1 MSKLEKPV
9 KSHSRMTKY
18 KIRDVYVSK
27 HSIESFFS
35 ISSLSDISKISE
47 KSLQGM
53 KNLPLEIHFA
63 NITNKS
69 CSWRKSL
76 PLWGQSI
83 GEVQRWK
90 EAAINDS
97 RTAHQTKRQG
107 KPHLVHNKYK
117 QKYITNTNKYALMC
131 KSQDWRKDI
140 QTSES
145 EGASGQK
152 CLNNW

>member
-1 MSKLEKPV
+1 
-9 KSHSRMTKY
+9 MTKY

-47 KSLQGM
+47 KSVQGM

-83 GEVQRWK
+83 GEVQR
-90 EAAINDS
+90 
-97 RTAHQTKRQG
+97 
-107 KPHLVHNKYK
+107 
-117 QKYITNTNKYALMC
+117 
-131 KSQDWRKDI
+131 
-140 QTSES
+140 
-145 EGASGQK
+145 
-152 CLNNW
+152 

>member
-1 MSKLEKPV
+1 
-9 KSHSRMTKY
+9 MTKY

-35 ISSLSDISKISE
+35 ISSLSDISKISK

-63 NITNKS
+63 NIRNKS

-83 GEVQRWK
+83 GEVQR
-90 EAAINDS
+90 
-97 RTAHQTKRQG
+97 
-107 KPHLVHNKYK
+107 
-117 QKYITNTNKYALMC
+117 
-131 KSQDWRKDI
+131 
-140 QTSES
+140 
-145 EGASGQK
+145 
-152 CLNNW
+152 